1 VSSKPGPLTHPAPPG
16 AGEPQP
22 QPELREPRLGD
33 PGPLGLSLRDYRA
46 IAERA
51 VREALQDNVVN
62 LAQAI
67 AYNTFLAIP
76 SALLVAVGVF
86 ATTTGPGEVS
96 TMLDRTRGV
105 LPADAVRLLD
115 DTLRQVARS
124 NGGGVVM
131 IVIGGA
137 LALWSLTGAMQT
149 VMWAL
154 NTAYERR
161 ETRGFLKRRLTAL
174 AMVAAGVV
182 AFLLVFVLLVLGPA
196 VSTWVG
202 DAMGAE
208 SAVRWVWW
216 VAEWPVL
223 VVTLLAAFGAI
234 LYLGPDVD
242 HPRYRFLSF
251 GALFAVVTWIAASG
265 AFAVYVSGFA
275 SYNKAWGSLAAVIV
289 MLTWLWLGALALL
302 LGAEINAEAER
313 SRELRT
319 GQPASRFL
327 QAPPRG

>member
-1 VSSKPGPLTHPAPPG
+1 VRRKGALLTHPAPPRP
-16 AGEPQP
+16 GEPQP
-22 QPELREPRLGD
+22 QPELREPRLRD

-51 VREALQDNVVN
+51 VREALADNVIN
-62 LAQAI
+62 LAQAV
-67 AYNTFLAIP
+67 AYNAFLAIP

-86 ATTTGPGEVS
+86 AATAGPGEVS
-96 TMLDRTRGV
+96 TLLDRTHGV
-105 LPADAVRLLD
+105 LPADAIRLLD

-124 NGGGVVM
+124 NRGGVILIAV
-131 IVIGGA
+131 GGV

-174 AMVAAGVV
+174 AMVGAGVV
-182 AFLLVFVLLVLGPA
+182 SFLLVFGLLVLGPA
-196 VSTWVG
+196 LSTWVG
-202 DAMGAE
+202 DALGAE

-216 VAEWPVL
+216 IAEWPIL
-223 VVTLLAAFGAI
+223 IVTLLAAFGAI

-242 HPRYRFLSF
+242 HPRYRFLTF
-251 GALFAVVTWIAASG
+251 GSVFAVTTWLVASG
-265 AFAVYVSGFA
+265 GFAVYVSGFA
-275 SYNKAWGSLAAVIV
+275 TYNKAWGSLAAVIV
-289 MLTWLWLGALALL
+289 MLTWLWLGALSLL

-319 GQPASRFL
+319 GQSAERFL

>member
-1 VSSKPGPLTHPAPPG
+1 
-16 AGEPQP
+16 
-22 QPELREPRLGD
+22 
-33 PGPLGLSLRDYRA
+33 
-46 IAERA
+46 
-51 VREALQDNVVN
+51 
-62 LAQAI
+62 
-67 AYNTFLAIP
+67 
-76 SALLVAVGVF
+76 
-86 ATTTGPGEVS
+86 
-96 TMLDRTRGV
+96 
-105 LPADAVRLLD
+105 
-115 DTLRQVARS
+115 
-124 NGGGVVM
+124 
-131 IVIGGA
+131 
-137 LALWSLTGAMQT
+137 
-149 VMWAL
+149 
-154 NTAYERR
+154 
-161 ETRGFLKRRLTAL
+161 
-174 AMVAAGVV
+174 MVAAGVV

>member
-1 VSSKPGPLTHPAPPG
+1 VRSKPGPLTHPAPPG